1 MDEMAGAVAN
11 TMANT
16 RQTVRTAGE
25 LAELAGAISA
35 LIGRAGREGVAA
47 GRNGPGGPMRTR
59 AHQTLSHADDTEAA
73 GGV

>member
-25 LAELAGAISA
+25 LAELAGAISG
-35 LIGRAGREGVAA
+35 LIGQSAGAESTNGAHTEHHDRRPSGPPHVDRAP
-47 GRNGPGGPMRTR
+47 GP
-59 AHQTLSHADDTEAA
+59 
-73 GGV
+73 

>member
-35 LIGRAGREGVAA
+35 LIGRAGREA
-47 GRNGPGGPMRTR
+47 GIGPRANGGGGILRTR
-59 AHQTLSHADDTEAA
+59 PTQALTHAEDPDAPGA
-73 GGV
+73 